1 MKSIFK
7 SIQKS
12 VNKLQGIE
20 ETQESNSEQKLLNSN
35 EQVSEKNEP
44 SRWERFL
51 QQREEMLQDIEW
63 EDVGEE
69 EEKHQEIES
78 IPQTSVLKPDPSK
91 LQQSPTTPQITEE
104 VKSEN
109 IIETTQTNPQH
120 ILNFP
125 PIQKEEKHQE
135 INSVIPDSSSLTP
148 DSFHLTPNSSNLYS
162 IPKPKEDKVDDLGV
176 LYQLPPTYDVYVGD
190 NQPSKQYGVLG
201 VTAEG
206 QQKIAMDLNGTNT
219 ISLFGVQGAGKSY
232 SIGTVTEMVLK
243 QFQNVNHLPNPLAGV
258 IFHFSE
264 SEDYAPEFTSMIH
277 PNSKS
282 KETNILKEIY
292 QVNPNQV
299 KDIVLLVPKDKVEQ
313 RRLEYPNIP
322 VVPIAFNSRE
332 LGIKEW
338 KFLMGANNNSA
349 LYLKQFNNV
358 LRSIRDDLS
367 LSNLERAIQETKL
380 LSASQKELAKV
391 RLSLARDYINDD
403 LDLKNLI
410 VPGRLLLVDL
420 RDEFIEKD
428 DALSIFVIML
438 NIFANAKKEDGN
450 PFNKFI
456 VFDEAHKYM
465 ANKNLTDVIVETIR
479 EMRHKGVSLMIA
491 SQDPPSLPTEIIEL
505 SSMLIAHR
513 FNSPQWL
520 KHIQKSVTHLS
531 NLSPAEM
538 ANLKQGEAFFWT
550 NKSNNP
556 LFTQQA
562 VKIRTRPRVTQHGGG
577 TLMAA
582 K

>member
-20 ETQESNSEQKLLNSN
+20 EWQDTQAQKMNSKEP
-35 EQVSEKNEP
+35 EP

-51 QQREEMLQDIEW
+51 QQREDLLQDIEW
-63 EDVGEE
+63 EEVEKTDKI
-69 EEKHQEIES
+69 EEKSKQEVQTTYTPLQPS
-78 IPQTSVLKPDPSK
+78 ITENYKPENIRETS
-91 LQQSPTTPQITEE
+91 QSFEQHPTTLPVIQNEIQNQEHYAISPQPPNTP
-104 VKSEN
+104 S
-109 IIETTQTNPQH
+109 QSTNPY
-120 ILNFP
+120 F
-125 PIQKEEKHQE
+125 
-135 INSVIPDSSSLTP
+135 
-148 DSFHLTPNSSNLYS
+148 
-162 IPKPKEDKVDDLGV
+162 IPKPKDDKVEDLGTI
-176 LYQLPPTYDVYVGD
+176 YQLPPTYDVYVGD
-190 NQPSKQYGVLG
+190 NQASKQYGVLG

-277 PNSKS
+277 PNSKP

-292 QVNPNQV
+292 QANPNQV
-299 KDIVLLVPKDKVEQ
+299 RDIVLLVPKDKVEQ

-349 LYLKQFNNV
+349 LYLKQFNNL

-367 LSNLERAIQETKL
+367 LNNLERAIQETKL

-438 NIFANAKKEDGN
+438 NIFANAKKENGH

-531 NLSPAEM
+531 NLTAAEM

-577 TLMAA
+577 TLTAA